1 MADIMM
7 HASKYVPVNAQEAT
21 DKVTG
26 KKIAGDKLHTLL
38 FGGDQLT
45 RKRAEVAIELKQSG
59 VDPLDQVKG
68 LQPVCEDWHAKKS
81 LMEVSIKY
89 PTYCDIKIVGN
100 MD

>member
-1 MADIMM
+1 M
-7 HASKYVPVNAQEAT
+7 HASKYVPVNAQEAI

-59 VDPLDQVKG
+59 AQ
-68 LQPVCEDWHAKKS
+68 
-81 LMEVSIKY
+81 
-89 PTYCDIKIVGN
+89 
-100 MD
+100 

>member
-1 MADIMM
+1 MKFCYS
-7 HASKYVPVNAQEAT
+7 SKCDVISAMSLQQI
-21 DKVTG
+21 K
-26 KKIAGDKLHTLL
+26 LL
-38 FGGDQLT
+38 FHLHCFDNDFIVTITMLF
-45 RKRAEVAIELKQSG
+45 LLC
-59 VDPLDQVKG
+59 VDPLDQLKG